1 MIIHVVGK
9 IGSGKSTISH
19 YIESEYGLVYLE
31 TDEIIKRLYNLD
43 VFLKWVDENAPQ
55 IKNPDGTFDRSL
67 FRSILFRNKALNLN
81 LLKLTLPIV
90 AEWIKDIVD
99 ENPDQN
105 YVIESF
111 FVELVEKVTV
121 DQIII
126 VKSKEIETLIKRIK
140 GRDKRSY
147 SETLAIVTF
156 QNEYINR
163 NYYDNREL
171 DDQIRHKLTVVYNED
186 GMLEK
191 TFETIDEVMENI
203 GLKKIES

>member
-90 AEWIKDIVD
+90 AE
-99 ENPDQN
+99 
-105 YVIESF
+105 
-111 FVELVEKVTV
+111 
-121 DQIII
+121 
-126 VKSKEIETLIKRIK
+126 
-140 GRDKRSY
+140 
-147 SETLAIVTF
+147 
-156 QNEYINR
+156 
-163 NYYDNREL
+163 
-171 DDQIRHKLTVVYNED
+171 
-186 GMLEK
+186 
-191 TFETIDEVMENI
+191 
-203 GLKKIES
+203 

>member
-111 FVELVEKVTV
+111 KKPLKPSMKWWRTLV
-121 DQIII
+121 
-126 VKSKEIETLIKRIK
+126 
-140 GRDKRSY
+140 
-147 SETLAIVTF
+147 
-156 QNEYINR
+156 
-163 NYYDNREL
+163 
-171 DDQIRHKLTVVYNED
+171 
-186 GMLEK
+186 
-191 TFETIDEVMENI
+191 
-203 GLKKIES
+203 